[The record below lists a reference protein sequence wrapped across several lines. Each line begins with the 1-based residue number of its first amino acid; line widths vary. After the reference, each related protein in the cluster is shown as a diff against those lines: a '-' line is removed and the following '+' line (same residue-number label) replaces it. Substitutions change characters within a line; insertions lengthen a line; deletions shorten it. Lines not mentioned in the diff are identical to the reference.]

1 VVKLSPD
8 GEFIRDY
15 GRLGG
20 TAGTLSRPKGVAVD
34 GAGRVFVSDGLLA
47 AVEVFSPDG
56 AYLGVIGR
64 RDPAD
69 PTSGSLFQ
77 APAGL
82 WLDGDRLYVTDRF
95 AGLVTFSLPGAD

>member
-1 VVKLSPD
+1 M
-8 GEFIRDY
+8 G
-15 GRLGG
+15 
-20 TAGTLSRPKGVAVD
+20 
-34 GAGRVFVSDGLLA
+34 DGLQA
-47 AVEVFSPDG
+47 AVEVFAPDG
-56 AYLGVIGR
+56 TYLGVIGR

-95 AGLVTFSLPGAD
+95 AGLVTFSLTQPD